1 MDIDAYTFTD
11 KPKYSDRSICIGKIE
26 DRKKQYFLQSIDS
39 LWFAGNIAD
48 NRFDQSKNYLGE
60 LPKTKI
66 KTDLTDYGNLVLVSD
81 GEVHPRVCTE
91 ALAAG
96 LGVVV
101 SECGIANLDLDK
113 DFISVIPDAKI
124 NDIEY
129 IEKHVIMNR
138 EYSIN
143 HRQEIRDYAKKFD
156 WPEIFNK
163 YYFPSIKEVID
174 EKLS

>member
-1 MDIDAYTFTD
+1 M
-11 KPKYSDRSICIGKIE
+11 KLQ
-26 DRKKQYFLQSIDS
+26 RKV
-39 LWFAGNIAD
+39 NI
-48 NRFDQSKNYLGE
+48 NYLGE
-60 LPKTKI
+60 WSKEHLYNN
-66 KTDLTDYGNLVLVSD
+66 LTDYGNLVLLSD
-81 GEVHPRVCTE
+81 GEAHPLVCME

-101 SECGIANLDLDK
+101 CEYGAANLDTTK
-113 DFISVIPDAKI
+113 DFISVIPDSKI

-156 WPEIFNK
+156 WPEIFDK

>member
-1 MDIDAYTFTD
+1 M
-11 KPKYSDRSICIGKIE
+11 
-26 DRKKQYFLQSIDS
+26 
-39 LWFAGNIAD
+39 
-48 NRFDQSKNYLGE
+48 
-60 LPKTKI
+60 
-66 KTDLTDYGNLVLVSD
+66 
-81 GEVHPRVCTE
+81 
-91 ALAAG
+91 AAG
-96 LGVVV
+96 LGVVI

-113 DFISVIPDAKI
+113 DFISVIPDSKI

>member
-1 MDIDAYTFTD
+1 M
-11 KPKYSDRSICIGKIE
+11 
-26 DRKKQYFLQSIDS
+26 
-39 LWFAGNIAD
+39 
-48 NRFDQSKNYLGE
+48 
-60 LPKTKI
+60 PKTKI
-66 KTDLTDYGNLVLVSD
+66 KTDLTDYGNLVLISD

-113 DFISVIPDAKI
+113 DFITVIPDTKI

-143 HRQEIRDYAKKFD
+143 HRQEIRDYARKFD
-156 WPEIFNK
+156 WPEIFDK
-163 YYFPSIKEVID
+163 FYFPSIKEVID